1 MVVGVK
7 TANYFA
13 KVLPTTSITT
23 ESQPWHENFIAQR
36 RYKNS
41 HPPFVLEK

>member
-7 TANYFA
+7 TANYFG

-23 ESQPWHENFIAQR
+23 ESQPWHEDFIAR
-36 RYKNS
+36 GYKNS